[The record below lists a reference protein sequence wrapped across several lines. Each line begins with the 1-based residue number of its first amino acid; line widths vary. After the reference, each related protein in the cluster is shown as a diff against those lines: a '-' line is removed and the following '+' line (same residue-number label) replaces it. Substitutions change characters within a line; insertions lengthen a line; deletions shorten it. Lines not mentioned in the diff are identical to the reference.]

1 LNASEILSELKAL
14 TNTKSAQQRAAFKI
28 GDETAF
34 GVRLPDIRA
43 LAKKISRNHS
53 LALELWDTKIHE
65 ARILASMIADPNL
78 FTKEIAY
85 IWAEDFNS
93 WDLCD
98 QCCMNLLRKTA
109 FAYENI
115 YDFLKSNNEFTLRAS
130 FTLIATLAVHDKSR
144 DDKTFVS
151 LFPLIEEHSE
161 DPRNFVKK
169 AVNWAIRQIGKRN
182 SFLKKEALLLCGKLL
197 KKESKSAHWIAKDA
211 LRELN
216 KK

>member
-151 LFPLIEEHSE
+151 LFPLI
-161 DPRNFVKK
+161 K